1 MREQLPTWARRMIAV
16 LAWATLAVTL
26 LVSFT
31 QLFGIDDRRIVA
43 VLQALTPFVLLSAV
57 PIGAVALLYRKY
69 PMAGVSLVPI
79 ITFAVLAAPLVLAS
93 SPPSTDDAAPR
104 FTLTFANLLAKN
116 TTPEQAAAD
125 VVATGAD
132 VLVLGEF
139 TPTYQAAF
147 EQLVGDDYPFR
158 AEHPLPS
165 PAGIAVWSRFPIRTG
180 GVVDLEGRPTVD
192 VVLDV
197 DGRAARVIGVHPSP
211 PTHDAAYW
219 VQQLRDIGDLA
230 ADSDLPTVVA
240 GDFNASRWH
249 PSFRELLD
257 RGWTDAHEA
266 LGDGWSVSW
275 PTDEGVLPPTFV
287 RLDHALFGDGIAPVK
302 LRDYA
307 VTGSDHEAF
316 MVEFGFTPR
325 GT

>member
-1 MREQLPTWARRMIAV
+1 MIEIV
-16 LAWATLAVTL
+16 AWAALAVVL

-31 QLFGIDDRRIVA
+31 QLAGIDDRRIVA

-69 PMAGVSLVPI
+69 PMAIVSVVPLVV
-79 ITFAVLAAPLVLAS
+79 FAVLAAPLVLAS
-93 SPPSTDDAAPR
+93 SPPAVDDTAPR

-116 TTPEQAAAD
+116 ATPEQAAAD
-125 VVATGAD
+125 VAATDAD

-139 TPTYQAAF
+139 TPAFATAF
-147 EQLVGDDYPFR
+147 EALVGTRYPYR
-158 AEHPLPS
+158 AEHPLPT
-165 PAGIAVWSRFPIRTG
+165 PAGIAVWSKFPIRTG
-180 GVVDLEGRPTVD
+180 GVIDLEGRPTID
-192 VVLDV
+192 LVLDV

-230 ADSDLPTVVA
+230 ADGDVPTIIV
-240 GDFNASRWH
+240 GDFNGSRWH

-257 RGWTDAHEA
+257 RGWTDVHEA
-266 LGDGWSVSW
+266 LGEGWSVSW

-287 RLDHALFGDGIAPVK
+287 RLDHALFGTGIAPVE

-325 GT
+325 EN